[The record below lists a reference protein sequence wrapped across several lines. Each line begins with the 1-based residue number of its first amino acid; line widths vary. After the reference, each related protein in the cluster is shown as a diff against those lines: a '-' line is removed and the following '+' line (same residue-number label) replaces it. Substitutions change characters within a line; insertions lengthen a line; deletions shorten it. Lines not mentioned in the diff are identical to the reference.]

1 LNTAISFSL
10 SRSHKSTLK
19 TSDIDPALKKGM
31 NPKKQHEVMK
41 MAALVHDL
49 ALKTDCD
56 VIVDIGSGLVIKIR
70 SYCLKS
76 RVTSHYVID
85 QSMLS
90 ICDMLKIFG
99 GEVKQNHWDST

>member
-1 LNTAISFSL
+1 
-10 SRSHKSTLK
+10 
-19 TSDIDPALKKGM
+19 M

-90 ICDMLKIFG
+90 ICDMLR
-99 GEVKQNHWDST
+99 